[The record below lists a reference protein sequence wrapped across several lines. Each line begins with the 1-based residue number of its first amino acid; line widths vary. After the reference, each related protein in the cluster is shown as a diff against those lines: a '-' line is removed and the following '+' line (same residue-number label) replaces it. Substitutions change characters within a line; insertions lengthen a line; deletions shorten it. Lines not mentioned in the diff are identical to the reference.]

1 MAEEG
6 VIFPMHS
13 HGIALWRW
21 LSWHR
26 LQIAAATGLVVVAAL
41 LLFTGPALL
50 LIAAVEWKYSGTR
63 SRVLSLALLGLL
75 ARAVVWLWQELR
87 GLPHG
92 QWHPCAQ
99 CGVPIEAPSRARY
112 CSPACRR
119 YARLERD
126 ARSPDPWLAGRA
138 QTRLRLVTSAS
149 TADPESSE
157 IPF

>member
-1 MAEEG
+1 MR
-6 VIFPMHS
+6 S

-26 LQIAAATGLVVVAAL
+26 YQLFAGTALAVVAAAFVL
-41 LLFTGPALL
+41 VGPALL
-50 LIAAVEWKYSGTR
+50 VLAAVEWKYSPRR
-63 SRVLSLALLGLL
+63 SRLLSLALFGLL
-75 ARAVVWLWQELR
+75 ARALLWSWQELR

-92 QWHPCAQ
+92 PWHPCAQ
-99 CGVPIEAPSRARY
+99 CGAPIEAPSRAWY

-126 ARSPDPWLAGRA
+126 ARSPDPWLAERA
-138 QTRLRLVTSAS
+138 ESRLRLVWSAS
-149 TADPESSE
+149 VANPESSE

>member
-1 MAEEG
+1 
-6 VIFPMHS
+6 MHS

-21 LSWHR
+21 LTWHR
-26 LQIAAATGLVVVAAL
+26 LQLAAATGPHRRRGAAPLRRSVAARRQRR
-41 LLFTGPALL
+41 
-50 LIAAVEWKYSGTR
+50 VEWKYSR
-63 SRVLSLALLGLL
+63 RRNRVLSLALLGLL

-99 CGVPIEAPSRARY
+99 CGAPIEAPSRAWY

-126 ARSPDPWLAGRA
+126 ARSPDPWLAERA
-138 QTRLRLVTSAS
+138 ETRLRLVASAS
-149 TADPESSE
+149 AADPESSE